1 MIKYMDFVKQVIKT
15 SQTLYA
21 RDTGSQG
28 YLPLPRARYTAHYPN
43 VLIMNLFLTNVK

>member
-28 YLPLPRARYTAHYPN
+28 YLPRAQGKVHCSLPKRTHYEPVSN
-43 VLIMNLFLTNVK
+43 KC